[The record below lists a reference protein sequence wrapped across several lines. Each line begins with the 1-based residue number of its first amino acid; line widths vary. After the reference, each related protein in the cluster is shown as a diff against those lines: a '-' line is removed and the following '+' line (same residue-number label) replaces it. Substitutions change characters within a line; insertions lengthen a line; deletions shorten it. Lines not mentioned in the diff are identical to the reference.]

1 MMSLTIKLLV
11 AHILGDFVLQPN
23 HWVKSKKK
31 KAYKSI
37 YFYLHGGVHLLSLL
51 ILLGFDLSYWRSI
64 GGIVLSHLLIDLC
77 KVKLERR
84 LNPRLMFGLDQ
95 LLHLCVIGGVIY
107 YHTGHKID
115 FWSIYSTELLLAIL
129 ALLMVTSVSSVVVK
143 TVMSKWK
150 LEEDKSEDSLES
162 AGKYIGILER
172 LFVFGFILL
181 HQWSAIGL
189 LIAAKS
195 VFRFSDLSRAKDR
208 KLTEYILIGTL
219 ISFGLAILIGLC
231 VQYMYAYIR
240 TL

>member
-1 MMSLTIKLLV
+1 MMDLTLKLLI

-23 HWVKSKKK
+23 HWVESKKK
-31 KAYKSI
+31 NGYKSI

-51 ILLGFDLSYWRSI
+51 ILLGFDLSYWPSI
-64 GGIVLSHLLIDLC
+64 IGIVLSHLLIDFC
-77 KVKLERR
+77 KLKLESYV
-84 LNPRLMFGLDQ
+84 NPRLLFSLDQ
-95 LLHLCVIGGVIY
+95 LLHLCVIGGLVY
-107 YHTGHKID
+107 YHTGYKID
-115 FWSIYSTELLLAIL
+115 LWPIYSTELLLAIV
-129 ALLMVTSVSSVVVK
+129 ALLMVTCVSSVVVK
-143 TVMSKWK
+143 TVMGKWK

-181 HQWSAIGL
+181 NQWSAIGL

-219 ISFGLAILIGLC
+219 ISFGLAILIGLW
-231 VQYMYAYIR
+231 VQYMYAFIR